1 MAANTV
7 ASPANN
13 GDASSPTAPLC
24 ASSPVPVVCAPL
36 VLVVFAALLPEPPVV
51 LLLDVAVDEDE
62 VEDVEGATDV
72 GKPTVPGATAPSW
85 SGEFW

>member
-62 VEDVEGATDV
+62 VEKAVLCLGGEVDSDDAVVE
-72 GKPTVPGATAPSW
+72 W
-85 SGEFW
+85 SE